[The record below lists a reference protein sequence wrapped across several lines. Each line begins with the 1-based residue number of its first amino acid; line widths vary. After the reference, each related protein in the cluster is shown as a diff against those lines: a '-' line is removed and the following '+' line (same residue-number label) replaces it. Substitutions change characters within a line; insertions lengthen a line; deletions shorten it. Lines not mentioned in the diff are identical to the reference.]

1 MTLIARCCSRCKNN
15 SWRPSKKS
23 QLTGQWLFLG
33 HSQPEEYHKGG
44 YRVVARLYPSPI
56 LHVRTY
62 SRTVSK
68 WLTSCVPRE
77 CWYTGTIWDIFQV
90 QGQGFSLLK
99 QRRKVLVEAAHNTD
113 PGEKKPT
120 RKKIRLHAWT
130 FRSHSR
136 TIKSNQEKGES
147 WDFRS
152 QRLNF
157 LVIHRQK
164 LNLEKFDSEV
174 SIARKKNNR
183 KYLTMC
189 ICLYTNRKRY
199 KQTLMSVVD
208 FNYLCTVIENGFLLI

>member
-1 MTLIARCCSRCKNN
+1 MTLIARCCSCCKNN

-33 HSQPEEYHKGG
+33 HSQHEEYHKGG
-44 YRVVARLYPSPI
+44 YCVVARLYPLPI

-62 SRTVSK
+62 SELYPNDWQAVSLGNADMQVPFGTFSSSRTGIFSFK
-68 WLTSCVPRE
+68 TEEKNLSGGYSQHRPR
-77 CWYTGTIWDIFQV
+77 G
-90 QGQGFSLLK
+90 
-99 QRRKVLVEAAHNTD
+99 
-113 PGEKKPT
+113 KKPT

-147 WDFRS
+147 WDLRS

-174 SIARKKNNR
+174 SIARKK
-183 KYLTMC
+183 
-189 ICLYTNRKRY
+189 
-199 KQTLMSVVD
+199 KQ
-208 FNYLCTVIENGFLLI
+208 